1 MSENRQKTGK
11 KGGKK
16 APQSAFKPG
25 QSGNPGG
32 RPKKDKQ
39 VEEILKAASADAARR
54 LVELKDSP
62 DEKIA
67 LAAAR
72 EILDRVYGKSAVKA
86 DLNVGS
92 EDGRSV
98 MVGMWMG
105 DVKDEEL
112 VK

>member
-1 MSENRQKTGK
+1 MPGNRQKTGK
-11 KGGKK
+11 RAANK
-16 APQSAFKPG
+16 ASFKPG
-25 QSGNPGG
+25 QSGNPSG

-39 VEEILKAASADAARR
+39 VEGILKAASADAARR

-62 DEKIA
+62 NEKIA

-105 DVKDEEL
+105 DVRDEA
-112 VK
+112 